1 MEPGGG
7 ALTSPATV
15 RLVHV
20 GPSRDQQGALLRSM
34 CSLREEQESLGALD
48 HCKSDRLE
56 ALLTGPSPTHL
67 LMKLVLVELVPINLV
82 LMKLV
87 LVELVLVK
95 NNRSWWNWSWSHGPS
110 EPVHI
115 SKNLP
120 S

>member
-1 MEPGGG
+1 
-7 ALTSPATV
+7 
-15 RLVHV
+15 
-20 GPSRDQQGALLRSM
+20 M

-48 HCKSDRLE
+48 DCKSDRLE

-87 LVELVLVK
+87 LVK
-95 NNRSWWNWSWSHGPS
+95 NNWSWWNWSWSHGPS

-120 S
+120 F